1 MTTIKTHNYS
11 LNNVHKNRGTSG
23 YYFNPNSNDLAQI
36 LEKTVPKFAG
46 THKDGVRT
54 ASFAVIRPTEYVG
67 VLVET
72 AYMTNPMDSVL
83 YNSENFAQNVAK
95 GIKEGL
101 VEYILGTKN
110 ASN

>member
-1 MTTIKTHNYS
+1 MLDQRIKQTIIDALMKVVDSAPTRNYTAYQY
-11 LNNVHKNRGTSG
+11 GIT
-23 YYFNPNSNDLAQI
+23 Q
-36 LEKTVPKFAG
+36 
-46 THKDGVRT
+46 

-83 YNSENFAQNVAK
+83 YNSDNFAQNVAK